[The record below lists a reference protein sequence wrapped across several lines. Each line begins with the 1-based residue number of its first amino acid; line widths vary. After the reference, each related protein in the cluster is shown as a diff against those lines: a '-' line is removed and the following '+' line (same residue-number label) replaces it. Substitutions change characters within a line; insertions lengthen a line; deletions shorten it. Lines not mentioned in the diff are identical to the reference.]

1 MKTFPS
7 AQFSKVLPISND
19 KDYFSESQSLKTI
32 AVSVG
37 AQRWEFDLTTAWERL
52 SLTRSLWMFLNARSR
67 SQKFTIQLPI
77 FDTANGAVSGV
88 VKAAASYSIGTS
100 DVVLTNYVPAAG
112 DFIQFV
118 GHSKV
123 YGIEE
128 VNGNISTIYPPL
140 LKSVL
145 LNETVTVN
153 NLKFTVRRKDALSK
167 LENKK
172 GNLAKI
178 KFKIIEAF

>member
-1 MKTFPS
+1 MKTFPL
-7 AQFSKVLPISND
+7 AQFSKVLPVSND
-19 KDYFSESQSLKTI
+19 KDYFNESQSLKTI

-37 AQRWEFDLTTAWERL
+37 AQRWEFELTTAWERL
-52 SLTRSLWMFLNARSR
+52 PLARALWMFLNARSR

-77 FDTANGAVSGV
+77 FDTANGVVSGAV
-88 VKAAASYSIGTS
+88 TTVASYSIGTS
-100 DVVLTNYVPAAG
+100 DVVLINYVPAIG

-123 YGIEE
+123 YGIED
-128 VNGNISTIYPPL
+128 VNGGIATIYPPL
-140 LKSVL
+140 LKAVS
-145 LNETVTVN
+145 LNENVTVN

-167 LENKK
+167 LENNK